1 MNFQGL
7 MTMKNN
13 KEIILYI
20 LFGVLTTFVNITTF
34 LLFETLLNYK
44 VANIIAFIISIF
56 FAYITNKL
64 YVFESR
70 KTASKY
76 VMLELINFFI
86 SRIVTFLIDILLMIL
101 LVEILDINSL
111 QSKFFVNIIVIVLN
125 YIISKRVVFKN

>member
-1 MNFQGL
+1 
-7 MTMKNN
+7 MKNN

>member
-64 YVFESR
+64 YVF
-70 KTASKY
+70 
-76 VMLELINFFI
+76 
-86 SRIVTFLIDILLMIL
+86 
-101 LVEILDINSL
+101 
-111 QSKFFVNIIVIVLN
+111 
-125 YIISKRVVFKN
+125 

>member
-1 MNFQGL
+1 
-7 MTMKNN
+7 MKNN

-20 LFGVLTTFVNITTF
+20 LFWVLTTFVNITTF

>member
-111 QSKFFVNIIVIVLN
+111 QSKFFVNHRLYNILRQI
-125 YIISKRVVFKN
+125 

>member
-44 VANIIAFIISIF
+44 VNNIIAFIISIY

-64 YVFESR
+64 YVFKSR

>member
-44 VANIIAFIISIF
+44 VANIIAFIISIY

-64 YVFESR
+64 YVFKSR